1 MAGLAFYRAA
11 RTARRLAPVAAEA
24 YRRWNALSDEEKERY
39 KQRARVY
46 AQRGQDIGREALRR
60 AEERRRGGG
69 GPPKKKRR

>member
-11 RTARRLAPVAAEA
+11 RTARRVAPLAAEA

-60 AEERRRGGG
+60 AEEQRRKRGG
-69 GPPKKKRR
+69 R